1 MFSPIIRR
9 TKIPAKIVVIL
20 RFVNTPIKSLFRVNH
35 QRGIRGRGSSRLR
48 ATWLYTRM
56 MSGFN
61 PRRMAIVV
69 GIVLTNLVT
78 RRLIHGLIFFP
89 SIPSMIAW
97 PANVPVVDEDNPD
110 DRRVIPKITA
120 AVGPKRGSRVLF
132 ALSLGGTGSSGKTA
146 AGALVT
152 LSR

>member
-1 MFSPIIRR
+1 
-9 TKIPAKIVVIL
+9 
-20 RFVNTPIKSLFRVNH
+20 
-35 QRGIRGRGSSRLR
+35 
-48 ATWLYTRM
+48 

-61 PRRMAIVV
+61 PRRIVIVV
-69 GIVLTNLVT
+69 GMVLTNLVT

-120 AVGPKRGSRVLF
+120 AGGTKRGRSALNAMSIGRTDIFGENAPAANILF
-132 ALSLGGTGSSGKTA
+132 GSVNKPSLGNIMLAPKHCKSEASILTTP
-146 AGALVT
+146 
-152 LSR
+152 

>member
-120 AVGPKRGSRVLF
+120 AGGLYSERSLLF
-132 ALSLGGTGSSGKTA
+132 ALFIVRLGMLG
-146 AGALVT
+146 
-152 LSR
+152 

>member
-1 MFSPIIRR
+1 MFSPIMRR
-9 TKIPAKIVVIL
+9 TKIPDRIVVNR
-20 RFVNTPIKSLFRVNH
+20 RFVNAPIQSLFRVNQ
-35 QRGIRGRGSSRLR
+35 QRGTRGRGSRRLR
-48 ATWLYTRM
+48 ATWLYTRI

-61 PRRMAIVV
+61 PRRIAMVV
-69 GIVLTNLVT
+69 GMVLTNLVT

-120 AVGPKRGSRVLF
+120 AGGPKRGRSVLYAMF
-132 ALSLGGTGSSGKTA
+132 IVGTDILG
-146 AGALVT
+146 
-152 LSR
+152 